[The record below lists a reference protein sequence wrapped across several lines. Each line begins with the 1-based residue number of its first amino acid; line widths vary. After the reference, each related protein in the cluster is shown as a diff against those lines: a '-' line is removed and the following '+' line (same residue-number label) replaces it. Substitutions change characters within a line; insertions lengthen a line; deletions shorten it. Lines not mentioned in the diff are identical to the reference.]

1 MTSQSSPI
9 FDPFYL
15 PSIQELQTAF
25 PLAES
30 FPTRSTEFPWLNPN
44 FTKTQFKLNNYQ
56 VYTQEF
62 IASLGSYLLK
72 RGLPVLE
79 VGAGDGR
86 LTYFLKQQCGDAVS
100 IIATDIKDWEEK
112 GQTNAS
118 QDVEKLGYLQAIE
131 KYTTVP
137 TLILSCWMN
146 VDVNWTADF
155 RAQPNLK
162 EYILIG
168 DVFRNGGYGSDALRL
183 LIAYGFNTLN
193 LHRIWC
199 EVYSNNSAINV
210 YRHLGFKDEGILRQ
224 HHYDEGQYWDS
235 HMLGLLRS
243 EWMKENTG
251 AQNV

>member
-118 QDVEKLGYLQAIE
+118 QDVEKLGYLEAIE
-131 KYTTVP
+131 KYATVP

-155 RAQPNLK
+155 RAQPNIK

-168 DVFRNGGYGSDALRL
+168 DVFRTGGYGAEWYLPENSGFVCVPLTQSSDAETP
-183 LIAYGFNTLN
+183 LITGSIGRFDGSPFNPESRT
-193 LHRIWC
+193 
-199 EVYSNNSAINV
+199 EVYSFRRA
-210 YRHLGFKDEGILRQ
+210 E
-224 HHYDEGQYWDS
+224 
-235 HMLGLLRS
+235 
-243 EWMKENTG
+243 
-251 AQNV
+251 